1 MVNDKYFKTDSY
13 LIRSSILETQTK
25 NFVNN
30 IDFLEHLKNDQMFL
44 EQLFFANSSLYYQ
57 LLKYYQGNIS

>member
-30 IDFLEHLKNDQMFL
+30 IDF
-44 EQLFFANSSLYYQ
+44 
-57 LLKYYQGNIS
+57 